1 MVDSVELNRISSVSR
16 TKAVVRKS
24 SVQEPRRD
32 RKRPAK
38 SSGQRDE
45 EEPRI
50 GGNID
55 ERC

>member
-16 TKAVVRKS
+16 TKAVARKS